1 MKAFGGLI
9 INDLSIVGFDFEEN
23 FVNVVN
29 INQSLKILSSFG
41 FEWLENDEI
50 YLINYLNSIHYFD

>member
-9 INDLSIVGFDFEEN
+9 MDDLSIVGFDFEEN

-29 INQSLKILSSFG
+29 M
-41 FEWLENDEI
+41 D
-50 YLINYLNSIHYFD
+50 YH